1 MKKNYSTPSIS
12 VYKMEIAEM
21 LMSSGGNINS
31 VSEFNSYG
39 SNSMTFESK
48 GIEDNGGDGFG
59 AEDAM

>member
-1 MKKNYSTPSIS
+1 MKKKYSTPSIS
-12 VYKMEIAEM
+12 VFKMEMADM
-21 LMSSGGNINS
+21 LMSLGGNINS
-31 VSEFNSYG
+31 VSGFNNYG